1 MHYIDVLVGTN
12 QQHFQLALNSEQY
25 TLGVISI
32 DCPNNICYVSD
43 KYDSSLST
51 SSVPDNNL
59 FYHHIYIF
67 NHQTLAD
74 SLFTTKGFKD

>member
-12 QQHFQLALNSEQY
+12 EQHYQLALNSEQD
-25 TLGVISI
+25 TLGVISK

-51 SSVPDNNL
+51 MSIPDNNL
-59 FYHHIYIF
+59 FYHHAYIF

-74 SLFTTKGFKD
+74 ALFTTKGFTD